1 MEREASK
8 DASCK
13 MRGKGNG
20 GTNMKPVVVTALA
33 LLLLLFLWP
42 MVFLGG
48 PAPAP
53 EESESL
59 PTATLPIDRASV
71 RPAEE
76 WAGKSDG
83 ETVVRVKQA
92 DGTVTALSMA
102 DYLWRVVAAEM
113 PASFEPEALK
123 AQAATARTYT
133 LYKMLNGPVTGHT
146 DADVC
151 TDITCCQAYIDPAQ
165 AAANWGDAAPLYTQK
180 IADAVAATDGQA
192 ILYGGR
198 PIDAVFFSSAAG
210 STLDA
215 VEVWG
220 GSVPYLTGV
229 ASPEGE
235 EVPGY
240 RSQVTVPL
248 EAFKTAFLAQYPPAD
263 LSGEAAGWFQ
273 NTVPTSNGG
282 VETVDVGGVTVKG
295 TALRTLFD
303 LRSTHFTAS
312 AGPEGITFHVTG
324 YGHGVGLSQYGAN
337 ALAKQGRTWQ
347 EIVAWYYTGVT
358 VGTYAT

>member
-1 MEREASK
+1 
-8 DASCK
+8 
-13 MRGKGNG
+13 
-20 GTNMKPVVVTALA
+20 MKPVVVTALA

-192 ILYGGR
+192 IL
-198 PIDAVFFSSAAG
+198 
-210 STLDA
+210 
-215 VEVWG
+215 
-220 GSVPYLTGV
+220 
-229 ASPEGE
+229 
-235 EVPGY
+235 
-240 RSQVTVPL
+240 
-248 EAFKTAFLAQYPPAD
+248 
-263 LSGEAAGWFQ
+263 
-273 NTVPTSNGG
+273 
-282 VETVDVGGVTVKG
+282 
-295 TALRTLFD
+295 
-303 LRSTHFTAS
+303 
-312 AGPEGITFHVTG
+312 
-324 YGHGVGLSQYGAN
+324 
-337 ALAKQGRTWQ
+337 
-347 EIVAWYYTGVT
+347 
-358 VGTYAT
+358 

>member
-1 MEREASK
+1 
-8 DASCK
+8 
-13 MRGKGNG
+13 
-20 GTNMKPVVVTALA
+20 
-33 LLLLLFLWP
+33 
-42 MVFLGG
+42 
-48 PAPAP
+48 
-53 EESESL
+53 
-59 PTATLPIDRASV
+59 
-71 RPAEE
+71 
-76 WAGKSDG
+76 
-83 ETVVRVKQA
+83 
-92 DGTVTALSMA
+92 
-102 DYLWRVVAAEM
+102 M

-133 LYKMLNGPVTGHT
+133 LYKMVNGPVANHPG
-146 DADVC
+146 ADVC

-180 IADAVAATDGQA
+180 IADAVASTDGQA
-192 ILYGGR
+192 ILYGGQ

-240 RSQVTVPL
+240 RSQVTVSL
-248 EAFKTAFLAQYPPAD
+248 EEFKAVFLAQYPQAD

-295 TALRTLFD
+295 PADPVRPALHPLCRVGGAGGDHLRRHRLRPRGGPKPIRGQRPGQAGQDLAGDRGVVLHRGDGRD
-303 LRSTHFTAS
+303 LRRVVTAR
-312 AGPEGITFHVTG
+312 P
-324 YGHGVGLSQYGAN
+324 
-337 ALAKQGRTWQ
+337 GR
-347 EIVAWYYTGVT
+347 
-358 VGTYAT
+358 

>member
-1 MEREASK
+1 MVSK
-8 DASCK
+8 TSS
-13 MRGKGNG
+13 MTRS
-20 GTNMKPVVVTALA
+20 TAQ
-33 LLLLLFLWP
+33 
-42 MVFLGG
+42 G
-48 PAPAP
+48 
-53 EESESL
+53 
-59 PTATLPIDRASV
+59 
-71 RPAEE
+71 
-76 WAGKSDG
+76 
-83 ETVVRVKQA
+83 
-92 DGTVTALSMA
+92 MA
-102 DYLWRVVAAEM
+102 
-113 PASFEPEALK
+113 
-123 AQAATARTYT
+123 
-133 LYKMLNGPVTGHT
+133 
-146 DADVC
+146 
-151 TDITCCQAYIDPAQ
+151 
-165 AAANWGDAAPLYTQK
+165 
-180 IADAVAATDGQA
+180 
-192 ILYGGR
+192 
-198 PIDAVFFSSAAG
+198 FFSPSAAG
-210 STLDA
+210 RTVDA

-248 EAFKTAFLAQYPPAD
+248 EAFKTAFLAQYPQAD

-358 VGTYAT
+358 VGTYTT